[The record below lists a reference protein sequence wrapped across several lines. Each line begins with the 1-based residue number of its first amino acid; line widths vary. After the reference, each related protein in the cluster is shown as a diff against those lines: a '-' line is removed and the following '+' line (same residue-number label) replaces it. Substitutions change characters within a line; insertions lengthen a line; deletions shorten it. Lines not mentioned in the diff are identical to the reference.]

1 MRDGWETGIHG
12 LHNPDR
18 GYGVFGICFHHTGI
32 PQEES
37 GNFDMLAGTGELF
50 ENGVRA
56 VTLSGSEEAVE
67 LYRKLGFHDCFHN
80 IIMQYDIPV

>member
-18 GYGVFGICFHHTGI
+18 GYGVFGICFHHTEYRRRKAAI
-32 PQEES
+32 SICSQA
-37 GNFDMLAGTGELF
+37 LGELF

>member
-1 MRDGWETGIHG
+1 LFPPYRNI
-12 LHNPDR
+12 
-18 GYGVFGICFHHTGI
+18 
-32 PQEES
+32 
-37 GNFDMLAGTGELF
+37 AGGKWQFRYVRRHWGEFF

-80 IIMQYDIPV
+80 IIMQYDISI